1 MLTGSAAGGTDAAA
15 AIRLSARQPVKNPSL
30 REQGE
35 AVGPSRCWMIW
46 PSATRATSNTV
57 MPIGLLLGGPKNG
70 SLAALAARHR
80 RWRGRREPG
89 SPHCG
94 KGLSLRV
101 PVLG

>member
-46 PSATRATSNTV
+46 PSATRARPNTV
-57 MPIGLLLGGPKNG
+57 MSMGLLLSGPKNG
-70 SLAALAARHR
+70 LLAVLADR
-80 RWRGRREPG
+80 RRR
-89 SPHCG
+89 
-94 KGLSLRV
+94 
-101 PVLG
+101 